1 MVSTLDMRRVII
13 ALILLLLILTPLIAQ
28 TDRGK
33 PNEAQTDRAPNVPRT
48 VDEAV
53 SVLKTRG
60 YPQEI
65 WIGFSAI
72 LKSKR

>member
-1 MVSTLDMRRVII
+1 MVSTLHMRRVTI
-13 ALILLLLILTPLIAQ
+13 AFILLLLILTPLIAQ

-33 PNEAQTDRAPNVPRT
+33 PNEAQMHRAPNVPRT

-60 YPQEI
+60 YP
-65 WIGFSAI
+65 
-72 LKSKR
+72 